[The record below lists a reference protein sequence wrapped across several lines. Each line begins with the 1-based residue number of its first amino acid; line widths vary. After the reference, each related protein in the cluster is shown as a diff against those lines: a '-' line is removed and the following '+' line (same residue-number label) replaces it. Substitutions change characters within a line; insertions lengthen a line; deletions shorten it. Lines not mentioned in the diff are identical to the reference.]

1 MFTFENDGV
10 VVGEVDDLLWREG
23 IAKIE
28 ALEARKD
35 PIARVLYSTP
45 DIAQLPDINLFA
57 MAWPTD
63 RGRLVLMFPP
73 AHEATH
79 EFFDRLDA
87 RDRVAIGFG
96 VAYYDLQDQEARDLR
111 AIAAGEG
118 RPLTPT
124 LRGESKQYV
133 IGDEEMSALADVRRL
148 RNERHLAR
156 VEGELPQ
163 LVSRSFSKAYL
174 AHVLVWCQGR
184 AEHYMTQNTFC
195 GYRRVAKDLH
205 QATSLWVDLD
215 YYKLATK
222 DIAMLLS
229 DDADAVDLIL
239 FVCAKAGPLDFNG
252 VPLPGIPAP
261 TQIVRS
267 GRGIYCKWM
276 FDHFLT
282 KKAATT
288 WKLCQTALFQR
299 FAVLGADPKAKDVS
313 RVLRVI
319 GSTNSNADGATVRLL
334 LSSPR
339 QSFSVLASG
348 LLARAAMSP
357 QERHDHRMLVD
368 ACRKADRKRKRSAM
382 KQRAVAVAA
391 PVGKAS
397 VTSKKGGGWPR
408 FVDGLKALINL
419 RMSVHGTCQGHR
431 EHFVFW
437 ICCLQT
443 RLGRIMSPGEY
454 WHEAGAVAAS
464 VGSSLSEVRRH
475 LNLPESL
482 GGSEKP
488 YMASKAGLIEFFGM
502 TRKERDQI
510 PEFRDDVVA
519 RPSVKRPRVER
530 ATAEDAYG
538 LAAKGLSRS
547 QIAAELKVS
556 LSTLRSW
563 FAKHRAEQREQS

>member
-1 MFTFENDGV
+1 
-10 VVGEVDDLLWREG
+10 
-23 IAKIE
+23 
-28 ALEARKD
+28 
-35 PIARVLYSTP
+35 
-45 DIAQLPDINLFA
+45 
-57 MAWPTD
+57 
-63 RGRLVLMFPP
+63 
-73 AHEATH
+73 
-79 EFFDRLDA
+79 
-87 RDRVAIGFG
+87 
-96 VAYYDLQDQEARDLR
+96 
-111 AIAAGEG
+111 
-118 RPLTPT
+118 
-124 LRGESKQYV
+124 
-133 IGDEEMSALADVRRL
+133 
-148 RNERHLAR
+148 
-156 VEGELPQ
+156 
-163 LVSRSFSKAYL
+163 
-174 AHVLVWCQGR
+174 
-184 AEHYMTQNTFC
+184 
-195 GYRRVAKDLH
+195 
-205 QATSLWVDLD
+205 
-215 YYKLATK
+215 
-222 DIAMLLS
+222 
-229 DDADAVDLIL
+229 
-239 FVCAKAGPLDFNG
+239 
-252 VPLPGIPAP
+252 
-261 TQIVRS
+261 
-267 GRGIYCKWM
+267 
-276 FDHFLT
+276 
-282 KKAATT
+282 
-288 WKLCQTALFQR
+288 
-299 FAVLGADPKAKDVS
+299 
-313 RVLRVI
+313 
-319 GSTNSNADGATVRLL
+319 
-334 LSSPR
+334 
-339 QSFSVLASG
+339 
-348 LLARAAMSP
+348 
-357 QERHDHRMLVD
+357 
-368 ACRKADRKRKRSAM
+368 M